1 MEFNHFTIRCVTVS
15 KYFQLQITSSKQ
27 LFNDFSEWTEV
38 T

>member
-1 MEFNHFTIRCVTVS
+1 MEFNHFTVRRVTVS

-27 LFNDFSEWTEV
+27 LFNDFSEWIEV